1 MITITKTAAICSLGE
16 NLDEIFSNAV
26 AGKLCDLRI
35 TADLPEIEKK
45 RERAFD
51 EILRSAQNDRALIK
65 IWEKT
70 ISTQRIKKS
79 EVTDQSFESPT
90 DFGAEGK
97 KYDLRCNQILL
108 HCVNQIKPA
117 IDKFLAKYDKKKIG
131 VVIATTNT
139 GIDKFEETGEGEFL
153 KMSNPAEFLRDYF
166 GLEGYFSAIST
177 ACSSGIKVFSTAK
190 KLMENGVCDAVIVG
204 GTDEISRFPLAG
216 FSALEVLSDERS
228 IPMSKN
234 RKGMNISEAGALFLL
249 EKNGQ
254 GIQVAGIGETS
265 DAYHASTPDPDG
277 IQAARAIQIALDEA
291 SLSSDD
297 IDYIN
302 LHGTGTV
309 SNDIMETNAV
319 YEIFKNKVP
328 ASSTKPLTGH
338 CLGAAASI
346 EVALCYM
353 ALEKN
358 MLLPHIYDGEF
369 DETLPP
375 IKLVNLDCHGAHRND
390 VRNIVCNAFGFGGT
404 NAVIV
409 LSKKY
414 DLEKILPHNHPMI
427 LIDDIVEVNLKNEY
441 IISKVTISENNMFF
455 DKELNGVS
463 YITGIEYMAQ
473 TIGCYAYLKRGE
485 EDAKIGFLLGTRSYK
500 SEIDKFE
507 NGKTYYI
514 KAKEIFGDNQLVSF
528 ECLIYNSSSGDKE
541 LIKSIVNVYQPD
553 DASEFLAE

>member
-16 NLDEIFSNAV
+16 NSDEIFSNAV

-35 TADLPEIEKK
+35 TSELPK
-45 RERAFD
+45 
-51 EILRSAQNDRALIK
+51 IK
-65 IWEKT
+65 
-70 ISTQRIKKS
+70 
-79 EVTDQSFESPT
+79 D
-90 DFGAEGK
+90 D
-97 KYDLRCNQILL
+97 KYNIRCNQILL
-108 HCVNQIKPA
+108 HCVNQIKPD
-117 IDKFLAKYDKKKIG
+117 IDRFLAKYDKKKIG

-139 GIDKFEETGEGEFL
+139 GIDRFEETSDADFL
-153 KMSNPAEFLRDYF
+153 KMSNPAEFLRDYL
-166 GLEGYFSAIST
+166 GLEGYFSGVST
-177 ACSSGIKVFSTAK
+177 ACSSGIKVFSVAK

-254 GIQVAGIGETS
+254 GIQIAGIGETS

-277 IQAARAIQIALDEA
+277 VQAAKAIQMALDEA
-291 SLSSDD
+291 GLSPDD

-309 SNDIMETNAV
+309 SNDIMESNAV
-319 YEIFKNKVP
+319 YKIFKDKVP

-346 EVALCYM
+346 EIALCCM

-375 IKLVNLDCHGAHRND
+375 IKLVKKNNEILNQVQND
-390 VRNIVCNAFGFGGT
+390 IKNVICNAFGFGGT

-427 LIDDIVEVNLKNEY
+427 LIDDIVEVNLKGEY

-500 SEIDKFE
+500 SEIDRFE

-528 ECLIYNSSSGDKE
+528 ECLIYNNIIGDKE

-553 DASEFLAE
+553 DASEFSAE

>member
-1 MITITKTAAICSLGE
+1 MMITITKTAAICSLGE
-16 NLDEIFSNAV
+16 NSDEIFSNAV

-35 TADLPEIEKK
+35 TSELPK
-45 RERAFD
+45 
-51 EILRSAQNDRALIK
+51 IK
-65 IWEKT
+65 
-70 ISTQRIKKS
+70 
-79 EVTDQSFESPT
+79 D
-90 DFGAEGK
+90 D
-97 KYDLRCNQILL
+97 KYNIRCNQILL
-108 HCVNQIKPA
+108 HCVNQIKPD

-139 GIDKFEETGEGEFL
+139 GIDKFEETFDADFL
-153 KMSNPAEFLRDYF
+153 KMSNPAEFLRDYL
-166 GLEGYFSAIST
+166 GLEGYFSGVST
-177 ACSSGIKVFSTAK
+177 ACSSGIKVFSAAK

-228 IPMSKN
+228 ISMSKN

-254 GIQVAGIGETS
+254 GIQIGGIGETS
-265 DAYHASTPDPDG
+265 DAYHSSTPDPEG
-277 IQAARAIQIALDEA
+277 VQAAQAVQMALDEA
-291 SLSSDD
+291 GLKPED

-302 LHGTGTV
+302 LHGTGTL
-309 SNDIMETNAV
+309 SNDIMEANAV
-319 YEIFKNKVP
+319 YKIFKDKVP
-328 ASSTKPLTGH
+328 ASSTKPMTGH

-346 EVALCYM
+346 EVALCCM

-358 MLLPHIYDGEF
+358 MLFPHIYDGEF
-369 DETLPP
+369 DDSLPP
-375 IKLVNLDCHGAHRND
+375 VRLVKKDEKTSPHPSPNLGEGAVLHVSDRNAGEVILSQVQND
-390 VRNIVCNAFGFGGT
+390 VRNVVCNAFGFGGT

-427 LIDDIVEVNLKNEY
+427 LIDDIVEFNLKEQY
-441 IISKVTISENNMFF
+441 IILKVTINEDNMFF
-455 DKELNGVS
+455 EKELNGVS

-473 TIGCYAYLKRGE
+473 TIGCYAYLKRGDE
-485 EDAKIGFLLGTRSYK
+485 EAKIGFLLGTRSYK
-500 SEIDKFE
+500 SDIDRFE

-528 ECLIYNSSSGDKE
+528 ECLIYNDIEECAKAV
-541 LIKSIVNVYQPD
+541 VNVYQPD